1 MIHFADDGSISTT
14 GFLLDGHYHN
24 QPNNL
29 VIDSKG
35 CIWFSDPRS
44 ELRASGPQIFPALEH
59 VSVLRLELDSFRKLW
74 SIRRMTYDTAAP
86 RAVAL
91 SPDESTLYVAETD
104 NSPQG
109 LRELRA
115 YPRPRRQHRRL
126 RRMEK
131 GRAGAARRRVFRER
145 RHRRIASG
153 TRGSTDELRVRR
165 RGPREPLRDD
175 CGRRASARKELR
187 PPGGAVR
194 LAAWLSLA
202 TIAVGNAFAQN
213 YPVKPIRFIVGPGP
227 DALARVI
234 GQQITQAW
242 GQPVIIDQRGGGG
255 GTISAEA
262 VAKAAPDG
270 YTLLLATG
278 THTINPSM
286 YKVSYDMVRDF
297 APVTLL
303 ASTPF
308 ILAVHPSVPA
318 NSVGELIRLARS
330 KPGTLNYG
338 SGGSGTPPHLAT
350 ELFKTLAGVNIVH
363 VPYKTVAA
371 AITDLIAGQLQVM
384 FTVGPAG
391 LPQIRA
397 GRIRG
402 LAVSTAKRSL
412 ERAGRAGGN
421 AEARHRQ
428 AARRNH
434 PGAAAPRSSGT
445 RRGFRFRA
453 GRQYAR

>member
-1 MIHFADDGSISTT
+1 MNLAWWLMFAAI
-14 GFLLDGHYHN
+14 
-24 QPNNL
+24 
-29 VIDSKG
+29 
-35 CIWFSDPRS
+35 
-44 ELRASGPQIFPALEH
+44 
-59 VSVLRLELDSFRKLW
+59 
-74 SIRRMTYDTAAP
+74 AAGD
-86 RAVAL
+86 V
-91 SPDESTLYVAETD
+91 
-104 NSPQG
+104 
-109 LRELRA
+109 
-115 YPRPRRQHRRL
+115 
-126 RRMEK
+126 
-131 GRAGAARRRVFRER
+131 
-145 RHRRIASG
+145 
-153 TRGSTDELRVRR
+153 
-165 RGPREPLRDD
+165 
-175 CGRRASARKELR
+175 
-187 PPGGAVR
+187 
-194 LAAWLSLA
+194 
-202 TIAVGNAFAQN
+202 FAQS
-213 YPVKPIRFIVGPGP
+213 YPTKPIRFIVGPGP

-234 GQQITQAW
+234 GQQITLAW

-318 NSVGELIRLARS
+318 NSVGELIKLAKS
-330 KPGTLNYG
+330 KPGALNYG

-350 ELFKTLAGVNIVH
+350 ELFKTVAGVNLVH

-402 LAVSTAKRSL
+402 LAVSTAKRSAFAPEL
-412 ERAGRAGGN
+412 PTVAETGLAGFDVFGWNGLLAPAGTPRPVIAKLHGEIIRALQAPEVRERVANFGFEPVGN
-421 AEARHRQ
+421 SPEEFGEFVKADIAQWARVAKQ
-428 AARRNH
+428 SGARVD
-434 PGAAAPRSSGT
+434 
-445 RRGFRFRA
+445 
-453 GRQYAR
+453 

>member
-1 MIHFADDGSISTT
+1 MKPASWLMLAAIA
-14 GFLLDGHYHN
+14 
-24 QPNNL
+24 
-29 VIDSKG
+29 
-35 CIWFSDPRS
+35 
-44 ELRASGPQIFPALEH
+44 ASG
-59 VSVLRLELDSFRKLW
+59 S
-74 SIRRMTYDTAAP
+74 
-86 RAVAL
+86 
-91 SPDESTLYVAETD
+91 
-104 NSPQG
+104 
-109 LRELRA
+109 
-115 YPRPRRQHRRL
+115 
-126 RRMEK
+126 
-131 GRAGAARRRVFRER
+131 
-145 RHRRIASG
+145 
-153 TRGSTDELRVRR
+153 
-165 RGPREPLRDD
+165 
-175 CGRRASARKELR
+175 
-187 PPGGAVR
+187 
-194 LAAWLSLA
+194 
-202 TIAVGNAFAQN
+202 AFAQS
-213 YPVKPIRFIVGPGP
+213 YPAKPIRFIVGPGP

-234 GQQITQAW
+234 GQKLTDAW

-262 VAKAAPDG
+262 VARAAPDG

-318 NSVGELIRLARS
+318 NSVGELIALAKA
-330 KPGTLNYG
+330 KPGALNYG

-350 ELFKTLAGVNIVH
+350 ELFKTMAGVNIVH

-402 LAVSTAKRSL
+402 LAVSTAKRSVFAPEL
-412 ERAGRAGGN
+412 PTV
-421 AEARHRQ
+421 AEAGLAGFEVFGWNGLLAPMGTPKPVIAKLHDEIVKALGLREVRERVATFGFEPVGNTPEEFGDFVKADIAQ
-428 AARRNH
+428 WARVAKES
-434 PGAAAPRSSGT
+434 GARVD
-445 RRGFRFRA
+445 
-453 GRQYAR
+453 

>member
-1 MIHFADDGSISTT
+1 MFA
-14 GFLLDGHYHN
+14 
-24 QPNNL
+24 
-29 VIDSKG
+29 
-35 CIWFSDPRS
+35 
-44 ELRASGPQIFPALEH
+44 A
-59 VSVLRLELDSFRKLW
+59 
-74 SIRRMTYDTAAP
+74 
-86 RAVAL
+86 
-91 SPDESTLYVAETD
+91 
-104 NSPQG
+104 
-109 LRELRA
+109 
-115 YPRPRRQHRRL
+115 
-126 RRMEK
+126 
-131 GRAGAARRRVFRER
+131 
-145 RHRRIASG
+145 IASG
-153 TRGSTDELRVRR
+153 N
-165 RGPREPLRDD
+165 
-175 CGRRASARKELR
+175 A
-187 PPGGAVR
+187 
-194 LAAWLSLA
+194 LAQS
-202 TIAVGNAFAQN
+202 
-213 YPVKPIRFIVGPGP
+213 YPAKPIRFIVGPGP

-262 VAKAAPDG
+262 VARAAPDG

-286 YKVSYDMVRDF
+286 YQVSYDMVRDF

-308 ILAVHPSVPA
+308 ILAVHPSVPV
-318 NSVGELIRLARS
+318 NSVGELIALAKS

-350 ELFKTLAGVNIVH
+350 ELFKTQAGINIVH

-402 LAVSTAKRSL
+402 LAVSTAKRSVFAPEL
-412 ERAGRAGGN
+412 PTV
-421 AEARHRQ
+421 AEAGLAGFDVFGWNGLLAPAGTPKSIIAKLHAEITRALQIPEIRERVAGFGFEPVGNSPEEFGEFIKADIAQ
-428 AARRNH
+428 WARVAKES
-434 PGAAAPRSSGT
+434 GARID
-445 RRGFRFRA
+445 
-453 GRQYAR
+453 

>member
-1 MIHFADDGSISTT
+1 MKTARVFLAGLVFAG
-14 GFLLDGHYHN
+14 N
-24 QPNNL
+24 
-29 VIDSKG
+29 
-35 CIWFSDPRS
+35 
-44 ELRASGPQIFPALEH
+44 
-59 VSVLRLELDSFRKLW
+59 
-74 SIRRMTYDTAAP
+74 
-86 RAVAL
+86 AVAQ
-91 SPDESTLYVAETD
+91 T
-104 NSPQG
+104 
-109 LRELRA
+109 
-115 YPRPRRQHRRL
+115 YP
-126 RRMEK
+126 
-131 GRAGAARRRVFRER
+131 A
-145 RHRRIASG
+145 
-153 TRGSTDELRVRR
+153 
-165 RGPREPLRDD
+165 
-175 CGRRASARKELR
+175 
-187 PPGGAVR
+187 
-194 LAAWLSLA
+194 
-202 TIAVGNAFAQN
+202 
-213 YPVKPIRFIVGPGP
+213 KPIRFIVGPGP

-262 VAKAAPDG
+262 VARAAPDG

-278 THTINPSM
+278 THTINPSL

-318 NSVGELIRLARS
+318 NSVAELIALAKTS
-330 KPGTLNYG
+330 PGKLNYG

-350 ELFKTLAGVNIVH
+350 ELFKTMAGVNMVH

-402 LAVSTAKRSL
+402 LAVSTAKRSAFAPEL
-412 ERAGRAGGN
+412 PAV
-421 AEARHRQ
+421 AEAGLAGFDVFGWNGLLAPAGTPAPVIAKLHGEIVKALQIPEVRERI
-428 AARRNH
+428 AGFGFEPVGDTPEEFGEFVRNDIARWAKVAKAS
-434 PGAAAPRSSGT
+434 GARVD
-445 RRGFRFRA
+445 
-453 GRQYAR
+453 

>member
-1 MIHFADDGSISTT
+1 MKTAR
-14 GFLLDGHYHN
+14 
-24 QPNNL
+24 
-29 VIDSKG
+29 VI
-35 CIWFSDPRS
+35 
-44 ELRASGPQIFPALEH
+44 LA
-59 VSVLRLELDSFRKLW
+59 
-74 SIRRMTYDTAAP
+74 
-86 RAVAL
+86 
-91 SPDESTLYVAETD
+91 
-104 NSPQG
+104 G
-109 LRELRA
+109 LA
-115 YPRPRRQHRRL
+115 F
-126 RRMEK
+126 
-131 GRAGAARRRVFRER
+131 AGAAVAQTYPAKPV
-145 RHRRIASG
+145 RI
-153 TRGSTDELRVRR
+153 V
-165 RGPREPLRDD
+165 
-175 CGRRASARKELR
+175 
-187 PPGGAVR
+187 
-194 LAAWLSLA
+194 
-202 TIAVGNAFAQN
+202 
-213 YPVKPIRFIVGPGP
+213 VGPGP

-318 NSVGELIRLARS
+318 NSVGELIVLAKTS
-330 KPGTLNYG
+330 PGKLNYG

-371 AITDLIAGQLQVM
+371 AITDLIAGQVQVM

-402 LAVSTAKRSL
+402 LAVSTAKRSAFAPEL
-412 ERAGRAGGN
+412 PTV
-421 AEARHRQ
+421 AEAGLAGFDVFGWNGLLAPAGTPRAVIAKLHDEITRALRIPEVRQ
-428 AARRNH
+428 RIASFGFEPVGNSPEEFGEFVKTEIAQWAKVAKESGARVD
-434 PGAAAPRSSGT
+434 
-445 RRGFRFRA
+445 
-453 GRQYAR
+453 

>member
-1 MIHFADDGSISTT
+1 
-14 GFLLDGHYHN
+14 
-24 QPNNL
+24 
-29 VIDSKG
+29 VK
-35 CIWFSDPRS
+35 
-44 ELRASGPQIFPALEH
+44 
-59 VSVLRLELDSFRKLW
+59 
-74 SIRRMTYDTAAP
+74 
-86 RAVAL
+86 
-91 SPDESTLYVAETD
+91 
-104 NSPQG
+104 
-109 LRELRA
+109 
-115 YPRPRRQHRRL
+115 
-126 RRMEK
+126 
-131 GRAGAARRRVFRER
+131 
-145 RHRRIASG
+145 
-153 TRGSTDELRVRR
+153 
-165 RGPREPLRDD
+165 
-175 CGRRASARKELR
+175 
-187 PPGGAVR
+187 
-194 LAAWLSLA
+194 LAAWLMFA
-202 TIAVGNAFAQN
+202 AIASGNALAQS
-213 YPVKPIRFIVGPGP
+213 YPAKPIRFIVGPGP

-262 VAKAAPDG
+262 VARAAPDG

-308 ILAVHPSVPA
+308 ILAVHPSVPV
-318 NSVGELIRLARS
+318 NSVGELIALAKS

-350 ELFKTLAGVNIVH
+350 ELFKTQAGINIVH

-402 LAVSTAKRSL
+402 LAVSTAKRSVFAPEL
-412 ERAGRAGGN
+412 PTV
-421 AEARHRQ
+421 AEAGLAGFDVFGWNGLLAPAGTPKSIIAKLHAEITRALQIPEIRERVAGFGFEPVGNSPEEFGEFIKADIAQ
-428 AARRNH
+428 WARVAKES
-434 PGAAAPRSSGT
+434 GARVD
-445 RRGFRFRA
+445 
-453 GRQYAR
+453 

>member
-1 MIHFADDGSISTT
+1 MKTARVILAGLVFAG
-14 GFLLDGHYHN
+14 N
-24 QPNNL
+24 
-29 VIDSKG
+29 
-35 CIWFSDPRS
+35 
-44 ELRASGPQIFPALEH
+44 
-59 VSVLRLELDSFRKLW
+59 
-74 SIRRMTYDTAAP
+74 
-86 RAVAL
+86 AVAQ
-91 SPDESTLYVAETD
+91 T
-104 NSPQG
+104 
-109 LRELRA
+109 
-115 YPRPRRQHRRL
+115 YPAKP
-126 RRMEK
+126 
-131 GRAGAARRRVFRER
+131 V
-145 RHRRIASG
+145 RI
-153 TRGSTDELRVRR
+153 V
-165 RGPREPLRDD
+165 
-175 CGRRASARKELR
+175 
-187 PPGGAVR
+187 
-194 LAAWLSLA
+194 
-202 TIAVGNAFAQN
+202 
-213 YPVKPIRFIVGPGP
+213 VGPGP

-318 NSVGELIRLARS
+318 NSVGELIVLAKTS
-330 KPGTLNYG
+330 PGKLNYG

-371 AITDLIAGQLQVM
+371 AISDLIAGQVQVM

-402 LAVSTAKRSL
+402 LAVSTAKRSAFAPEL
-412 ERAGRAGGN
+412 PTV
-421 AEARHRQ
+421 AEAGLAGFDVFGWNGLLAPAGTPRAVIAKLHDEITRALRIPEVRQ
-428 AARRNH
+428 RIASFGFEPVGNSPEEFGEFVKTEISQWAKVAKESGARVD
-434 PGAAAPRSSGT
+434 
-445 RRGFRFRA
+445 
-453 GRQYAR
+453 